1 MSTTI
6 TQVANTSSIRDAEF
20 VRIDVVGGQG
30 SPYCFSSSFQ
40 RETIADAGFVSSF
53 TNLGGLLS
61 ISGHQRD
68 ISATSFDTTVSLA
81 GVDKT
86 KIGQII
92 DAGLKGSEVNIWR
105 GFYTENYQLSGT
117 PVKRYKGIVTSYDL
131 QEDRVEDIDSFVLN
145 IHCSNFKQVLENR
158 VVGRFTNA
166 SSWKVSNPTDTSMDR
181 VSTLNGAKYNF
192 GQKLA

>member
-1 MSTTI
+1 MSTII
-6 TQVANTSSIRDAEF
+6 TQVVNTSSIRDAEF
-20 VRIDVVGGQG
+20 VRIDVIGAPGT
-30 SPYCFSSSFQ
+30 PFCFSSSYK
-40 RETIADAGFVSSF
+40 RETISDAGFVSSF

-68 ISATSFDTTVSLA
+68 ISATSYDTSISLA

-105 GFYTENYQLSGT
+105 GFYTENYVLNGN
-117 PVKRYKGIVTSYDL
+117 PVKRYRGIITSYDL

-145 IHCSNFKQVLENR
+145 IHCSSFKQVLENR

-166 SSWKVSNPTDTSMDR
+166 SSWKSINPTDTSMDR
-181 VSTLNGAKYNF
+181 VATLNNAKYNF